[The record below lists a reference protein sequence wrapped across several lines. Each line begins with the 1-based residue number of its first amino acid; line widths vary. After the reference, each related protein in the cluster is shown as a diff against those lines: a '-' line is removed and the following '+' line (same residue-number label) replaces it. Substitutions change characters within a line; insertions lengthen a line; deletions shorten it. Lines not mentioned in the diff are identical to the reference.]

1 MRKYLPVVCMTLG
14 ARRQG
19 KSVLNSHITQT
30 LKDDFQLVISFT
42 GSPMCNPELHQ
53 FMVDNGYEY
62 FQYDTWNRK
71 LMKNLER
78 QQLELIRQ
86 GRKRNVLIITDDLV
100 LSHDDKVSLE
110 HLCCRGRHF
119 NVSVLMLSVSYS
131 NFPKT
136 CRRSCDFIFL
146 FSLGCQSDREL
157 LLTEFSQRKSIAE
170 FYMTQICKQPYTAAV
185 LNLNEKNQ
193 NIYQYKAPYVTDAPE
208 NFDSETRDHEHTQ
221 SENQHPEMRSTTD
234 QDDS

>member
-1 MRKYLPVVCMTLG
+1 
-14 ARRQG
+14 
-19 KSVLNSHITQT
+19 
-30 LKDDFQLVISFT
+30 
-42 GSPMCNPELHQ
+42 MCNPELHD
-53 FMVDNGYEY
+53 FMVENGYEY
-62 FQYDTWNRK
+62 FQYDTWNRP

-170 FYMTQICKQPYTAAV
+170 FYMTEICKQPYTAAV
-185 LNLNEKNQ
+185 LNLNEKHQ
-193 NIYQYKAPYVTDAPE
+193 NIYQYRAPYLTKPFE
-208 NFDSETRDHEHTQ
+208 NQNPKTNDDVRTQ
-221 SENQHPEMRSTTD
+221 SENQPPEMKSATH
-234 QDDS
+234 QVDS